1 MRTAAVIYLLWA
13 FILIAIAGKIYTKIT
28 DKSDPNSIQ
37 SRFEELDRVMN
48 ENP

>member
-1 MRTAAVIYLLWA
+1 MRTASSMYLLWA
-13 FILIAIAGKIYTKIT
+13 LILFAIGGKIYTKIT

-37 SRFEELDRVMN
+37 NRFEELDRVMN